1 MAGGHERIGEDD
13 VDAREGWDEGWDV
26 VSGVGIT
33 ALGVAATRAMET
45 TRDDALIDDPYA
57 ARFVERAGEH
67 LPVSLPTSLGAAA
80 ALGNGAG
87 EDVDWRRFFLA
98 MAGYMGVRSRFFDDW
113 FADATAS
120 GIRQVVILAAG
131 LDTRAYRLPWPDGT
145 SVFEIDQPRVLEFKD
160 EVLADDG
167 AVARCVRHTVPI
179 DLREDWSD
187 ALLREGLAL
196 DRPTAWL
203 AEGLLPYLPAEAA
216 NGLFET
222 VTRLSAPGSRLALE
236 DMDRETRDVVHEPR
250 FAAMQQRYGVDMAA
264 MWPEGE
270 RPDPVEWLRAH
281 DWRVETVRG
290 AEASQRYGRSLGDAA
305 RGTFDRATLLTA
317 ATG

>member
-1 MAGGHERIGEDD
+1 M
-13 VDAREGWDEGWDV
+13 DAREGWDESWDV

-57 ARFVERAGEH
+57 AKFVERAGAR
-67 LPVSLPTSLGAAA
+67 LPVPLPTSLGAAT

-87 EDVDWRRFFLA
+87 EDENWRRFFLA

-113 FADATAS
+113 FADAAAS
-120 GIRQVVILAAG
+120 GIRQAVILAAG
-131 LDTRAYRLPWPDGT
+131 LDTRAYRLSWPDGT
-145 SVFEIDQPRVLEFKD
+145 LLFEIDQPRMLEFKD
-160 EVLADDG
+160 EVLADEN
-167 AVARCVRHTVPI
+167 AVASCTRHTVPI

-187 ALLREGLAL
+187 ALRRAGLGP

-203 AEGLLPYLPAEAA
+203 AEGLLPYLPGEAA
-216 NGLFET
+216 TGLFET
-222 VTRLSAPGSRLALE
+222 VARLSAPGSRIALE
-236 DMDRETRDVVHEPR
+236 DMDRDARDVVREPR

-270 RPDPVEWLRAH
+270 RPDPAEWFRAH

-290 AEASQRYGRSLGDAA
+290 AEAAQRYGRPLGEAA